1 MAKTLIITVFSL
13 FFTAFVAVV
22 ADPFIK
28 AVFDLLGWDTGTL
41 APPFVR
47 NVLRLTS
54 FIGSPTV
61 VSFMTYM
68 AVFVVGVWLH
78 WLAVQM
84 DRKRPSK
91 ADKFASLSNK
101 IRNVRNELFD
111 SLKDKSGLVDFNS
124 RSRRSDLRLSAL
136 YAELRPLGLS
146 PPDYDAYDNMAFNS
160 GHISYLEVLE
170 PSAETGNLVEA
181 KRQVKLDI
189 AEFKAIWA
197 ESHLPLP

>member
-1 MAKTLIITVFSL
+1 MAKTLIIIVIPLVLATLLTVF
-13 FFTAFVAVV
+13 AE
-22 ADPFIK
+22 PFLK

-41 APPFVR
+41 AGSFVS
-47 NVLRLTS
+47 NVLRVTS
-54 FIGSPTV
+54 FIGSPPV

-68 AVFVVGVWLH
+68 AVFGGGVLMH

-91 ADKFASLSNK
+91 ADKFANLSSM
-101 IRNVRNELFD
+101 ICNVRDALWD
-111 SLKDKSGLVDFNS
+111 SLKDESGEVDFSS
-124 RSRRSDLRLSAL
+124 RSRQSDLRLSAL

-146 PPDYDAYDNMAFNS
+146 PPDYDAYNNVAFNH

-181 KRQVKLDI
+181 KRQVKIEKD
-189 AEFKAIWA
+189 EFKAVWA
-197 ESHLPLP
+197 EYLIPLP

>member
-1 MAKTLIITVFSL
+1 MAKTLIITLLSL

-41 APPFVR
+41 APPFVW

-68 AVFVVGVWLH
+68 AVFVVGVLLH

-91 ADKFASLSNK
+91 ADKFAKLSS
-101 IRNVRNELFD
+101 IICNVRDVLWD
-111 SLKDKSGLVDFNS
+111 GLKDESGKVEFSS
-124 RSRRSDLRLSAL
+124 RSRQSDLRLSAL
-136 YAELRPLGLS
+136 YAELRPLGLR
-146 PPDYDAYDNMAFNS
+146 PPNYDAYDNVAFNN
-160 GHISYLEVLE
+160 GHLSYLQVLE

-181 KRQVKLDI
+181 KRQAKLEKAD
-189 AEFKAIWA
+189 FKAVWA
-197 ESHLPLP
+197 ESLLPRP